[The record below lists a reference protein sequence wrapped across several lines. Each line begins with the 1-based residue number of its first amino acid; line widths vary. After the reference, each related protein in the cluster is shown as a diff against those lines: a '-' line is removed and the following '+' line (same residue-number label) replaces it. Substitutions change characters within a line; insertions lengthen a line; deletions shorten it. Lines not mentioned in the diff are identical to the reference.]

1 MSEERD
7 DSRIDLYQ
15 YLLNIVRVL
24 KKLWPAVLILALAL
38 SAFSY
43 VRARR
48 AFVPYY
54 ESKSLLKVTFGYNP
68 DNIVSNTSIYDN
80 TAAQQLA
87 AAFPNLIGTD
97 VMRDLML
104 DRLGKPYI
112 NGSISARSFTDSNLL
127 LLTVRSNS
135 PADAYDVLCAVI
147 DCYPQV
153 AAYMTEIPISS
164 SASLPSFRRSR
175 ITPSPERVPL

>member
-54 ESKSLLKVTFGYNP
+54 ESKSLLKVTFW
-68 DNIVSNTSIYDN
+68 I
-80 TAAQQLA
+80 
-87 AAFPNLIGTD
+87 
-97 VMRDLML
+97 
-104 DRLGKPYI
+104 
-112 NGSISARSFTDSNLL
+112 
-127 LLTVRSNS
+127 
-135 PADAYDVLCAVI
+135 
-147 DCYPQV
+147 
-153 AAYMTEIPISS
+153 
-164 SASLPSFRRSR
+164 
-175 ITPSPERVPL
+175 